1 MAQFKVLEQAQPAAG
16 NTPTLWTVPAG
27 QTWVGNIRVCN
38 NSGAYGALDT
48 YRIFHIP
55 GGGSP
60 GVSNALCYDEQLN
73 NQTSDLKQGIAA
85 SAGDVIGVAS
95 LNGTV
100 AFTFYGETLP

>member
-1 MAQFKVLEQAQPAAG
+1 M
-16 NTPTLWTVPAG
+16 
-27 QTWVGNIRVCN
+27 
-38 NSGAYGALDT
+38 
-48 YRIFHIP
+48 
-55 GGGSP
+55 
-60 GVSNALCYDEQLN
+60 SNALCYDEQLN